1 MQSLTEVHNMA
12 FKYNLSVHELMD
24 FFCEQE
30 YEGFTEQEI
39 RAVEHRIGA
48 KLPKAYRDFL
58 LKYGE
63 KGIYDAFDNLYNFLE
78 DIITSYQIIDD
89 IIDNLE
95 EDFKD
100 AIEYG
105 NEEEYADN
113 PYFSLWQLPRE
124 EWHTITQNYVLI
136 GCDREGIVY
145 EGYLLEDLLAGNPD
159 PPLYL
164 SLNDDFIEYKKWTD
178 STEPFL
184 TEMIGETAF
193 GHYNCDSYD
202 SDRIASGNKTS
213 IKELFTQIGADIDD
227 RQLNVYGHIG
237 TCFDTVSKTVYFY
250 FEYERFQRVLRATKE
265 DMF

>member
-1 MQSLTEVHNMA
+1 M
-12 FKYNLSVHELMD
+12 
-24 FFCEQE
+24 
-30 YEGFTEQEI
+30 
-39 RAVEHRIGA
+39 
-48 KLPKAYRDFL
+48 
-58 LKYGE
+58 
-63 KGIYDAFDNLYNFLE
+63 
-78 DIITSYQIIDD
+78 TSYQIIDD

-100 AIEYG
+100 AVEDG

-113 PYFSLWQLPRE
+113 PYFSLWQLPKE

-136 GCDREGIVY
+136 GCDPEGIVY

-164 SLNDDFIEYKKWTD
+164 SCDDDFIEYKKWTD

-184 TEMIGETAF
+184 IEMIGETVF

-202 SDRIASGNKTS
+202 SDRIASGSKAS
-213 IKELFTQIGADIDD
+213 IKELFAHIDADIDD
-227 RQLNVYGHIG
+227 SQLNVYGHIG
-237 TCFDTVSKTVYFY
+237 TCFDTVNEAVYFY
-250 FEYERFQRVLRATKE
+250 FEYKRFQRVIRATKE